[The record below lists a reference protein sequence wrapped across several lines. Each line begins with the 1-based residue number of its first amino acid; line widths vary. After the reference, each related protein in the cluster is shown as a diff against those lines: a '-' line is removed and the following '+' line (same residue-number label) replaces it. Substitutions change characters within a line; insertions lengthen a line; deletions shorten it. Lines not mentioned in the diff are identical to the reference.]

1 MEKSRFAE
9 QLDEIQTAL
18 APFLKGKGF
27 KKRGRTYNR
36 RSTDNLI
43 SVINFQ
49 MGAFDP
55 PGTTYIPGIRENF
68 YGLFTINLGIFVPE
82 VYTALSEGEVKN
94 FVPEYYCHIRA
105 RLGRLGPKRQD
116 IWWQANRSQELIDD
130 LQRRLEMDALPFLRH
145 FESREAI
152 MRDWPDYYDKNKIG
166 PSNPNIILA
175 IILANRGRK
184 DEAKSFLEKQIKETQ
199 HTGHK
204 EYVRNLAKSL
214 GFEELNV
221 ELILPEGI

>member
-1 MEKSRFAE
+1 MEKSQFAE

-18 APFLKGKGF
+18 VPFFKGDGF

-36 RSTDNLI
+36 PSADNLI

-82 VYTALSEGEVKN
+82 VYAVQSGGEAKN
-94 FVPEYYCHIRA
+94 FVQEYHCHIRA
-105 RLGRLGPKRQD
+105 RLGMLGPKRQN
-116 IWWQANRSQELIDD
+116 IWWKANCSQELIDD
-130 LQRRLEMDALPFLRH
+130 LQKRLEMDALPFLQH

-152 MRDWPDYYDKNKIG
+152 IRDWPDYYDKNKIG
-166 PSNPNIILA
+166 PSTPNIVLA
-175 IILANRGRK
+175 VILANRGRK
-184 DEAKSFLEKQIKETQ
+184 DEARTFLEKQIKETQ

-204 EYVRNLAKSL
+204 EYVRSLAKSL
-214 GFEELNV
+214 GLEEFSV
-221 ELILPEGI
+221 